1 VEFLCRCTEK
11 IQSLYLH
18 PQFDYFA
25 ITVES
30 TLLLAEALDR
40 PFLLAQGTPVVLLD
54 PQGHAAV
61 VERVVA
67 LAPNHHAVLL
77 ARLLFLVFRLTPQ
90 ARIWNTREFSLS
102 NASVGWV
109 VF

>member
-1 VEFLCRCTEK
+1 MWNFYAGAPKNFKV
-11 IQSLYLH
+11 YLH

-25 ITVES
+25 ITVEFAI
-30 TLLLAEALDR
+30 LLAEALDR

-67 LAPNHHAVLL
+67 LAPYHHAVLL

-90 ARIWNTREFSLS
+90 ARIWNTENFCCQM
-102 NASVGWV
+102 SVGWV
-109 VF
+109 VY